1 MNLMRGKRAVRA
13 ARALLPVA
21 VLVATVAA
29 DAGAAEQ
36 REVLGDGTM
45 DGLRAGAA
53 YAGAD
58 LAALAPGDAFRTRT
72 DARTSVFARGVVQR
86 GAGGGRAY
94 AAGNDGASTR
104 GAGLSQLD
112 GIAAAVDGGARAS
125 GAGAFTETR
134 LDTRVIDTPA
144 YALAVGRVRSTACC
158 SPDSA
163 TYASG
168 STALDGAM
176 GFDHVA
182 QRQSDGPVLTRSE
195 VYVVSARYRLPAA
208 GKR

>member
-1 MNLMRGKRAVRA
+1 MKGKRAAGA
-13 ARALLPVA
+13 ATAFVA
-21 VLVATVAA
+21 VAVVVATVAA
-29 DAGAAEQ
+29 DAGAAGE
-36 REVLGDGTM
+36 REALGDAAL

-53 YAGAD
+53 FAGAD
-58 LAALAPGDAFRTRT
+58 LAGFAPGDAFRSRT
-72 DARTSVFARGVVQR
+72 DARTTVFARGVVQR

-104 GAGLSQLD
+104 GAGLSRLD
-112 GIAAAVDGGARAS
+112 RISAAVDGGARAS
-125 GAGAFTETR
+125 GAGAFSETR

-144 YALAVGRVRSTACC
+144 YALAIGRLRSTACC

-168 STALDGAM
+168 TTALDGGM

-195 VYVVSARYRLPAA
+195 VYVVSARYRLPAG